1 MVYKTGTSNFE
12 AFTVS
17 FLVKTLKK
25 LQKTQSEI
33 TIALSGGS
41 TPMPILK
48 KLSQQDLQWNKLHF
62 YMVDERCVPLE
73 SEQSNYG
80 TIKAIFFNHISSNS
94 YSMIKTGLSIE
105 ESILKYELDVKKKVE
120 YKKGFPSF
128 DLILL
133 GLGEDGHTASLFPN
147 TSALTEEHKIVVKNF
162 VPQLNAERI
171 TLTYPVILNAK
182 KIVVM
187 FKGSKK
193 TQIFEETQT
202 PQGTNL
208 PIQKI
213 VDQRKDTNWI
223 IQTP

>member
-73 SEQSNYG
+73 SKQSNYG
-80 TIKAIFFNHISSNS
+80 TIKAIFF
-94 YSMIKTGLSIE
+94 
-105 ESILKYELDVKKKVE
+105 
-120 YKKGFPSF
+120 
-128 DLILL
+128 
-133 GLGEDGHTASLFPN
+133 
-147 TSALTEEHKIVVKNF
+147 
-162 VPQLNAERI
+162 
-171 TLTYPVILNAK
+171 
-182 KIVVM
+182 
-187 FKGSKK
+187 
-193 TQIFEETQT
+193 
-202 PQGTNL
+202 
-208 PIQKI
+208 
-213 VDQRKDTNWI
+213 
-223 IQTP
+223 